1 MNTDGKLDQLLKRSR
16 TLAPGA
22 GFEDVVWSRIRAVE
36 PVRREWGTGS
46 WLAAMA
52 ASLVLGTGLALLFPA
67 RPVTREGG
75 GVTLVKAG
83 SLTGAYLAM
92 SSGGNHE

>member
-1 MNTDGKLDQLLKRSR
+1 MKTDGKLDQLLKQSR
-16 TLAPGA
+16 TLAPRA
-22 GFEDVVWSRIRAVE
+22 GFEDVVWSRIRATE
-36 PVRREWGTGS
+36 PVRHEWGTGS

-52 ASLVLGTGLALLFPA
+52 ASLVLGIGLALLIPA
-67 RPVTREGG
+67 RPITQEGG
-75 GVTLVKAG
+75 GVTLVRTG